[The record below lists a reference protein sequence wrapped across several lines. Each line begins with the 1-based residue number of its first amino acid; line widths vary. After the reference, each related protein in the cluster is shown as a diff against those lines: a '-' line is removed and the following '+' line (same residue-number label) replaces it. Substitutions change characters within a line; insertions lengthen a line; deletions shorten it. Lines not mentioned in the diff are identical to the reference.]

1 MMEPDK
7 ERLFPRFLLDDLTG
21 NAMAEAVAKGLE
33 YFCRV
38 VDDGIGQL
46 ADPDRMTEKRLD
58 ELAGEYGIYYDYG
71 AELETKREL
80 IRNAYRDYAAYG
92 TKWAVKKYSGAYLKD
107 AEVIE
112 SKDGLAHAFWVS
124 SSAAISEDAARMAA
138 DAIEATKN
146 VRSSF
151 MGFIEPKRY
160 GFRVKQTEANPN
172 DRVEYLFDA
181 VGMTPAGLDS
191 NDVFQY
197 GDWEDIWF
205 VKDNF
210 PCMVKSSGEV
220 DYKLDRNNHA
230 LKENGTASDAANTAY
245 DGNAMSAIP
254 LCWVKRYTE
263 GDYRYII
270 FCQTQYDETYK
281 AYAHTRPD
289 GSISKYMFMPMFK
302 GSLVNGKLR
311 SLSGQRPQ
319 SNTTATEEL
328 EYAKANGERWGLR
341 TWMADE
347 LISDLLTL
355 MAKNTNLQM
364 SFGNGHARYGT
375 GEEDILT
382 TGTLAAAG
390 QFAGETATVYSQV
403 KAFYIEGFWGDRQD
417 RQEGCVSIDRRYY
430 VKPTP
435 ENGGYSFDGIGYID
449 TGLNGPNENGY
460 IKEFSTSEYGSFPT
474 TVGASSTTFEC
485 DYYYANSGKKVS
497 TRGDSCAST
506 SAAHSGRAISI
517 LYLKSTAQWY
527 IGASPFL
534 VDPT

>member
-1 MMEPDK
+1 MIKPEK
-7 ERLFPRFLLDDLTG
+7 ERLFPGFLLNDVTG
-21 NAMAEAVAKGLE
+21 NAMASAVTKGLE
-33 YFCRV
+33 SFCQV
-38 VDDGIGQL
+38 IGDGIGQL
-46 ADPDRMTEKRLD
+46 TDPDRMTEKRLD

-71 AELETKREL
+71 ADIETKREL
-80 IRNAYRDYAAYG
+80 IRNAYLDYAAYG
-92 TKWAVKKYSGAYLKD
+92 TPWAVKKYGGAYLKD

-112 SKDGLAHAFWVS
+112 SEDGLAHQFWVS
-124 SSAAISEDAARMAA
+124 SSAAISEEAARMAA

-160 GFRVKQTEANPN
+160 GFRVKQTEANPY

-197 GDWEDIWF
+197 GDWSDIWF

-220 DYKLDRNNHA
+220 DYRLDRNNHS
-230 LKENGTASDAANTAY
+230 LKENGTASDVANTAY

-319 SNTTATEEL
+319 SGTTATEEL
-328 EYAKANGERWGLR
+328 AYAKANGDRWGLR

-347 LISDLLTL
+347 LVFDLLTL
-355 MAKNTNLQM
+355 IGKSTNLQETFGQGN
-364 SFGNGHARYGT
+364 SGNGTSIDDLLDT
-375 GEEDILT
+375 GALVSS
-382 TGTLAAAG
+382 G
-390 QFAGETATVYSQV
+390 QFAGKKTATKNQV
-403 KAFYIEGFWGDRQD
+403 KTFFIEAFWADRWD
-417 RQEGCVSIDRRYY
+417 VQEGCVLIDANIYI
-430 VKPTP
+430 KKTP
-435 ENGGYSFDGIGYID
+435 ENGGFNFEGTGY
-449 TGLNGPNENGY
+449 TEVGALSSEEKGY
-460 IKEFSTSEYGSFPT
+460 VKQLVTNEYGSFPILL
-474 TVGASSTTFEC
+474 GGSSSTYYC
-485 DYYYANSGKKVS
+485 DYFWQTMTGIQCSYMGGRVGTSYY
-497 TRGDSCAST
+497 C
-506 SAAHSGRAISI
+506 GR
-517 LYLKSTAQWY
+517 YLNVADPVDYRFWAY
-527 IGASPFL
+527 GGSPFL
-534 VDPT
+534 TDPA